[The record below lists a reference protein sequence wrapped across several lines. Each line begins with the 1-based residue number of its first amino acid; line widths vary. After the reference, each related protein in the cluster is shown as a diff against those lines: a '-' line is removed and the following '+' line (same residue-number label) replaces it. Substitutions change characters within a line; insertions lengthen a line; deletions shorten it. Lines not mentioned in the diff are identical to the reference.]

1 MAMQPRAGRRATF
14 QVSTAQRPD
23 FKHPLAAYVFD
34 ARGQLVHRAEVRDGT
49 VELPLPPDAIGR
61 ARVFIAPVDAKI
73 DTQGLTA
80 AQLRRLGAYEPVL
93 QAGGPP
99 IDRIEIPGNII
110 DIWPFCFC
118 WVHGKVVRYSDNRAV
133 CNARVHICE
142 VDRIPL
148 WIVNL
153 ADAHIFRLRDDLL
166 EVLRNPPI
174 PRTRARTGSGGALG
188 PAFRATM
195 RRHA

>member
-34 ARGQLVHRAEVRDGT
+34 ATARALTAPRCDGT

-99 IDRIEIPGNII
+99 IDRIR
-110 DIWPFCFC
+110 DTRQ
-118 WVHGKVVRYSDNRAV
+118 HHR
-133 CNARVHICE
+133 H
-142 VDRIPL
+142 
-148 WIVNL
+148 L
-153 ADAHIFRLRDDLL
+153 AILL
-166 EVLRNPPI
+166 LLG
-174 PRTRARTGSGGALG
+174 AWQGGAL
-188 PAFRATM
+188 
-195 RRHA
+195 